1 MEGKFSL
8 NSQSLTNKEISIQYT
23 PNTSALQYTY
33 KIIKDNEPIEK
44 ITKKGNK
51 SVIIT
56 LSESG
61 KYQIEVETILKN
73 KKKEK
78 KISGIYNIDMDKPII
93 VAKNSVLKMEQLS
106 KEKTVDKD
114 IFKDFIIVRDNR
126 DGNLFN
132 KLDCDFNSVPYDQV
146 GLYNLTCTVS
156 DEAGNIAEQEFKFQ
170 ILKSTRQQ
178 LLLAQ
183 IIIGLV
189 LVIAMFFIVRYL
201 KAIYYENK
209 ITPYTVKPINQKKIG
224 LLDKVELQ
232 FLEVINKISNVF
244 KKSTFLNSYSKRYEK
259 YAPLLPPK
267 INDAMNFVTIKFMVA
282 IFVLIITFFSKTVH
296 FNVLQGYELIIP
308 FLFGFILPNVLYKI
322 KYRLYRNKLE
332 NDLLQAIIIM
342 NNAFKSGRSITQAIE
357 LVTHELKGPI
367 CEEFKKMLLELNFG
381 LSIETVFSRFSKRV
395 DLEEVTYLTASLAI
409 LNKTGG
415 NIIQVFS
422 SIEKSLFNKK
432 KLKLEMKSLTGAS
445 RMIVSILFLVPFLFI
460 AFILIISPT
469 YFNSLFTSTLGLIF
483 VGIMIIIYL
492 VYIWFVRKIM
502 DVRM

>member
-33 KIIKDNEPIEK
+33 KIIKDNEQIEK

-232 FLEVINKISNVF
+232 FLEVINKVSNVF

>member
-1 MEGKFSL
+1 
-8 NSQSLTNKEISIQYT
+8 
-23 PNTSALQYTY
+23 
-33 KIIKDNEPIEK
+33 
-44 ITKKGNK
+44 
-51 SVIIT
+51 
-56 LSESG
+56 
-61 KYQIEVETILKN
+61 
-73 KKKEK
+73 
-78 KISGIYNIDMDKPII
+78 
-93 VAKNSVLKMEQLS
+93 
-106 KEKTVDKD
+106 
-114 IFKDFIIVRDNR
+114 
-126 DGNLFN
+126 
-132 KLDCDFNSVPYDQV
+132 
-146 GLYNLTCTVS
+146 
-156 DEAGNIAEQEFKFQ
+156 
-170 ILKSTRQQ
+170 
-178 LLLAQ
+178 
-183 IIIGLV
+183 
-189 LVIAMFFIVRYL
+189 
-201 KAIYYENK
+201 
-209 ITPYTVKPINQKKIG
+209 
-224 LLDKVELQ
+224 
-232 FLEVINKISNVF
+232 
-244 KKSTFLNSYSKRYEK
+244 
-259 YAPLLPPK
+259 
-267 INDAMNFVTIKFMVA
+267 MVA